1 MRTTL
6 IGTVCLLVL
15 AVIGGCRTVDNS
27 SSPVEIRAAD
37 KREHS
42 DWTKLHF
49 HVGGLATWVAPDATV
64 VRDDIVSAK
73 RSVDDFGQPIVILQ
87 FDQDASKKMDELST
101 RRMSQPVAILV
112 DGEIIAAPILL
123 KPVSETLVVNFG
135 KSSDAQSSAD
145 RLADAVGDRT
155 KDKTKDKKDSSA
167 DSTGDTDS

>member
-6 IGTVCLLVL
+6 IGTVCLLAL

-37 KREHS
+37 NREHA
-42 DWTKLHF
+42 DWQRLDF
-49 HVGGLATWVAPDATV
+49 HVGGLDTWVSPDVTV
-64 VRDDIVSAK
+64 AREDIVSAR

-87 FDQDASKKMDELST
+87 FDQKASKKMDELSI
-101 RRMSQPVAILV
+101 RRMSRPVAILV

-135 KSSDAQSSAD
+135 KASDARASAD
-145 RLADAVGDRT
+145 RLADAVNDR
-155 KDKTKDKKDSSA
+155 DDKKKQDSSA
-167 DSTGDTDS
+167 DSTGDPDTRND